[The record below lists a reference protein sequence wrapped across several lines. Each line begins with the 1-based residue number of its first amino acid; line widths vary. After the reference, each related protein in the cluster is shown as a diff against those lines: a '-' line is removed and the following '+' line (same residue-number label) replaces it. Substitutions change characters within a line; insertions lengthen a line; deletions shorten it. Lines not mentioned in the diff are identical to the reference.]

1 MSKKIAFI
9 SEHASPLAPLGSTDS
24 GGQNVYVDELA
35 VHLADLGF
43 EIDIYTR
50 REDTAAEQ
58 VICYR
63 PGVRVINVQAGPP
76 VQIPKEEILPYMEE
90 FRERM
95 SQFIQTEGIVYQLIH
110 ANFWMSGL
118 VAMELKKMLNI
129 PFVITFHALGHVRK
143 IHQKERD
150 KFPPQRISIERD
162 IVRFADG
169 IIGECPQDKDDLMNH
184 YDADPDRIA
193 VIPCGVN
200 PNEFFP
206 VHKNLSRKLLNLD
219 DDEKIILQLGR
230 VVPRKGIDNV
240 IRAFALTAIPGKKL
254 KLVIVGGEGAVSG
267 IGENEEMRRLKHLAA
282 ELNVAENVIFEGRKE
297 RSELKYY
304 YSAAD
309 LFITTPWYEPF
320 GITPLEAMAC
330 GTPVI
335 GADVGGIKHSVV
347 DGKTG
352 MLIPPNNP
360 QVLSDRIQLLLC
372 NEKLIDNMGER
383 ARQHVQENFTW
394 RKVALKVKRL
404 YELILYRRPVRT
416 YEQNAIEH
424 AFEEAVK
431 IFRKSALMLTE
442 QITEAGECMAGALN
456 RGNKI
461 LICGN
466 GGSAAESQHFTA
478 ELVGRF
484 EIPYRRA
491 LPVIS
496 LTSDTSVITAW
507 SNDFGYDEVFARQ
520 VEAFGQK
527 GDILVCLSTSGSSP
541 NLIRALKVAGELGMT
556 TINLLGKDGGEAAA
570 FGNINL
576 IVPSYSAQRI
586 QEVHLHLVHLLCG
599 LIENKLFNIHI
610 SRQVEQVNDVPLKLR
625 NNHESILE
633 IRAKENH
640 IHRYGS

>member
-9 SEHASPLAPLGSTDS
+9 SEHASPLASLGGTDS
-24 GGQNVYVDELA
+24 GGQNVYVDELS

-43 EIDIYTR
+43 EVDIYTR
-50 REDTAAEQ
+50 REDSAVEQ
-58 VICYR
+58 VISYR

-76 VQIPKEEILPYMEE
+76 VQISKEEILPYMEE
-90 FRERM
+90 FREQM
-95 SQFIQTEGIVYQLIH
+95 LQFIQTEGIGYQLIH

-129 PFVITFHALGHVRK
+129 PLVITFHALGYVRK
-143 IHQKERD
+143 IHQKEQDR
-150 KFPPQRISIERD
+150 FPPERVNIERD

-169 IIGECPQDKDDLMNH
+169 IVAECPQDKDDLMNH

-193 VIPCGVN
+193 VIPCGFN

-219 DDEKIILQLGR
+219 DDDKIILQLGR
-230 VVPRKGIDNV
+230 IVPRKGIDNV
-240 IRAFALTAIPGKKL
+240 IRAFALTVVPGKKI

-267 IGENEEMRRLKHLAA
+267 IGENEEMRRLRDVAA
-282 ELNVAENVIFEGRKE
+282 ELNVAENVIFAGRKE

-335 GADVGGIKHSVV
+335 GADVGGIKHSVI

-352 MLIPPNNP
+352 MLVPPNNP
-360 QVLSDRIQLLLC
+360 QILSDRIELLLC
-372 NEKLIDNMGER
+372 NEKLIDNMGVR
-383 ARQHVQENFTW
+383 ARLHVQENFTW
-394 RKVALKVKRL
+394 RKVALKMKRL
-404 YELILYRRPVRT
+404 YELILHKRPVRNH
-416 YEQNAIEH
+416 EQNAIEH

-442 QITEAGECMAGALN
+442 QITEAGECMAAALN

-484 EIPYRRA
+484 EIPHRRA

-496 LTSDTSVITAW
+496 LTSDTAVMTAW

-570 FGNINL
+570 FGDINL
-576 IVPSYSAQRI
+576 IVPSYSSQRI

-599 LIENKLFNIHI
+599 LIENRLFNIQLV
-610 SRQVEQVNDVPLKLR
+610 RQMVENNAAPLKLM
-625 NNHESILE
+625 NAHGAHLQAS
-633 IRAKENH
+633 AKENH
-640 IHRYGS
+640 IHKYGS